1 MPSTWID
8 LTNRLL
14 RKVNDVEIP
23 VADFASSRGVQA
35 AAKDAIQEAV
45 KEIGTFRHDWP
56 FLAQAQVQNLTIGVA
71 EYDWPTD
78 FNAVD
83 WNSFQLMKDEILG
96 VNHRTLDVISREQ
109 WYKYYKDLDDDAG
122 PLGRDIPT
130 AVMPSHGNK
139 FAVTPSPNKSYT
151 IRYRYYRTPTTL
163 EIYNDQVFIPDRFDY
178 VILQGG
184 MMQLQQFKEN
194 PQGQA
199 TAEKKFSQG
208 IATMVNLFYP
218 NPDNVYTGVI
228 NQGGG
233 NHRSSYVWDGY

>member
-23 VADFASSRGVQA
+23 VADFASVRGVQA

-56 FLAQAQVQNLTIGVA
+56 FLAQSATQQLYVGIN
-71 EYDWPTD
+71 EYDWPAD

-83 WNSFQLMKDEILG
+83 WNSFQLQKDEILN
-96 VNHRTLDVISREQ
+96 VNFRTIDTISREQ
-109 WYKYYKDLDDDAG
+109 WYKYHRDLDNDAG
-122 PLGRDIPT
+122 PPGRDIP
-130 AVMPSHGNK
+130 AFVMPSHGNK
-139 FAVTPSPNKSYT
+139 FAVTPSPNKAY
-151 IRYRYYRTPTTL
+151 ILNYRYYKTPATL
-163 EIYNDQVFIPDRFDY
+163 ELHNDQVLIPDRFDY

-199 TAEKKFSQG
+199 TAEKKFLQG
-208 IATMVNLFYP
+208 IGTMVNLFYP
-218 NPDNVYTGVI
+218 NPDNIYTGVI

-233 NHRSSYVWDGY
+233 NRRSSYIWDGY

>member
-14 RKVNDVEIP
+14 RKVNDVEIA
-23 VADFASSRGVQA
+23 VSDFASVRGVQA

-45 KEIGTFRHDWP
+45 KEISTTRFDWP
-56 FLAQAQVQNLTIGVA
+56 FLAQNYSQQLYVGVS
-71 EYDWPTD
+71 EYDWPED

-83 WNSFQLMKDEILG
+83 WNSFQLQRDDVLG
-96 VNHRTLDVISREQ
+96 VSYKTIDTISREQ
-109 WYKYYKDLDDDAG
+109 WYKYHKDQDNQAG
-122 PLGRDIPT
+122 PLGRDQPGF
-130 AVMPSHGNK
+130 VMPGHGNK
-139 FAVTPSPNKSYT
+139 WAVTPSPNKAY
-151 IRYRYYRTPTTL
+151 IVNYRYFKSPTTFTL
-163 EIYNDQVFIPDRFDY
+163 YSDQTAIPDRFDY

-199 TAEKKFSQG
+199 VAEKKFLQG
-208 IATMVNLFYP
+208 IGTMVNLFYP
-218 NPDNVYTGVI
+218 NPDNLYAGVI

-233 NHRSSYVWDGY
+233 NRRSSYIWDGY